1 MIKRGVLLI
10 NVGTP
15 DSTAVGDVRK
25 YLREFLG
32 DGRVIDLPWLAR
44 KILVNGIIA
53 PFRAPRSAKGY
64 RELWTPEGSPL
75 IVHGEGLA
83 RALQAELGPDHLVLL
98 AMRYQQPSLRAAVD
112 RLMRERVREVV
123 LVPLFPQYAS
133 AATGTALEEAF
144 RLLGRY
150 AEVPAVSTVPAFHDD
165 PGFLDAF
172 AERIKGCSPGAY
184 DHVLFSFHGLPDRHV
199 RRAHTPCAGS
209 LDRRLDKAP
218 VTGCACEVGPYE
230 AFPSCYKMQ
239 CHATA
244 RALAARTG
252 LPRDQWS
259 VGFQSR
265 LDQQWLRP
273 FSDVIVK
280 EAPAKGIKRLL
291 VVSPA
296 FVADCLETVIEIGE
310 EYDELFKEHGGEQL
324 TLVPSLNA
332 TPAWVRALASL
343 VRRSAFKGA
352 QHP

>member
-1 MIKRGVLLI
+1 MLI

-15 DSTAVGDVRK
+15 DSTAVADVRK

-32 DGRVIDLPWLAR
+32 DGRVIDLPWPLR
-44 KILVNGIIA
+44 KVLVNGIIA
-53 PFRAPRSAKGY
+53 PFRAPRSAKAY
-64 RELWTPEGSPL
+64 RELWTAEGSPL
-75 IVHGEGLA
+75 IVHGQALA
-83 RALQAELGPDHLVLL
+83 QALQAELGPEHLVLL
-98 AMRYQQPSLRAAVD
+98 AMRYQQPSLRAAVE

-123 LVPLFPQYAS
+123 VVPMFPQYAS

-144 RLLGRY
+144 RLLARH
-150 AEVPAVSTVPAFHDD
+150 AEIPAVSTVPAFHDD

-172 AERIKGCSPGAY
+172 AQRIRTCSPADY

-199 RRAHTPCAGS
+199 QRAHTPCASS
-209 LDRRLDKAP
+209 LERRLDRSP
-218 VTGCACEVGPYE
+218 VAGCPCEAGPYD

-252 LPRDQWS
+252 LPRERWS

-265 LDQQWLRP
+265 LDQRWLRP
-273 FSDVIVK
+273 FSDAIVK
-280 EAPAKGIKRLL
+280 EAPSKGIKRML

-310 EYDELFKEHGGEQL
+310 EYAELFREHGGEQL

-332 TPAWVRALASL
+332 EPAWVSALASL
-343 VRRSAFKGA
+343 VRRSSFRAA
-352 QHP
+352 QPA

>member
-1 MIKRGVLLI
+1 MIQRGVLLI

-32 DGRVIDLPWLAR
+32 DPRVIDLPGAAR
-44 KILVNGIIA
+44 KVLVDGIIA
-53 PFRAPRSAKGY
+53 PLRAPRSAKAY
-64 RELWTPEGSPL
+64 RKLWTPEGSPL
-75 IVHGEGLA
+75 IVHGQALA
-83 RALQAELGPDHLVLL
+83 RALQERLGPDHLVLL
-98 AMRYQQPSLRAAVD
+98 AMRYQQPSLRAAVE
-112 RLMRERVREVV
+112 RLMRERVREIVV
-123 LVPLFPQYAS
+123 VPLFPQYAS
-133 AATGTALEEAF
+133 AATGTALAETF
-144 RLLGRY
+144 RLLAGH
-150 AEVPAVSTVPAFHDD
+150 AEIPAVSTVPAFHDD

-172 AERIKGCSPGAY
+172 ADRIRSCSPAGY

-199 RRAHTPCAGS
+199 RRAHTACAGI
-209 LDRRLDKAP
+209 LDRRLDSSP
-218 VTGCACEVGPYE
+218 VAGCPCEQGPYE

-252 LPRDQWS
+252 LPRDRWS

-265 LDQQWLRP
+265 LDRRWLRP
-273 FSDVIVK
+273 FSDAIVK
-280 EAPAKGIKRLL
+280 EAPSKGIKRLL

-310 EYDELFKEHGGEQL
+310 EYAELFHEHGGGEL

-332 TPAWVRALASL
+332 TPAWVGALAAL
-343 VRRSAFKGA
+343 IQRSSFRPTTA
-352 QHP
+352 